1 MTDTGA
7 EVDRGDLDD
16 LDGLQT
22 AAAAADGVIHLAFKH
37 ESMRSGDFVGA
48 VDADLRAI
56 EAIGA
61 GLEGSD
67 KPLVTSSGT
76 LLLTRGGITGRP
88 GTWTTT
94 ASPRC

>member
-7 EVDRGDLDD
+7 EVHRGDLDD

-67 KPLVTSSGT
+67 KPLVTSLRLDWQPT
-76 LLLTRGGITGRP
+76 HTGLIEDL
-88 GTWTTT
+88 GDGHYFDG
-94 ASPRC
+94 